1 MLKQVPPAGIPKPAG
16 SVRDTS
22 EGEAMNAADRLLIR
36 AELRELAP
44 WDYVLVMAYWS
55 WLSVMSMLRRAL
67 KRTRA

>member
-1 MLKQVPPAGIPKPAG
+1 
-16 SVRDTS
+16 
-22 EGEAMNAADRLLIR
+22 MNAADRLLIR